1 MFCERVRQSRQRQGS
16 LTSNFTSKVQLHYEK
31 INNPKRPLWLW
42 LIKKVRMM
50 LIMVITSVCSFN
62 SNMNRLFLLRKPL
75 TFPLPSRSLCFSF
88 TWLKTTMPSHFFFK
102 CQLVLTTEEQK
113 HILFS
118 FLALVAFST
127 WQHLE
132 KRVLEP
138 CHPSTSEAILV
149 LNTLISFTN
158 QEKGKRLPPSTSE
171 RGQRWGVGDRTL
183 RTNGNSP
190 LCLGSR
196 THLAVE
202 LVTLL
207 EQGSVYSS
215 GLGLLR

>member
-88 TWLKTTMPSHFFFK
+88 AWLKTTMPSHFFFQVSACVNDRGAK
-102 CQLVLTTEEQK
+102 A
-113 HILFS
+113 HPLFLS
-118 FLALVAFST
+118 RSRRLFYLAALGETCPGAV
-127 WQHLE
+127 
-132 KRVLEP
+132 
-138 CHPSTSEAILV
+138 
-149 LNTLISFTN
+149 
-158 QEKGKRLPPSTSE
+158 PPF
-171 RGQRWGVGDRTL
+171 
-183 RTNGNSP
+183 
-190 LCLGSR
+190 
-196 THLAVE
+196 H
-202 LVTLL
+202 
-207 EQGSVYSS
+207 
-215 GLGLLR
+215 